1 MITHEIFRVVSG
13 FPRYIAESC
22 LTLGQCGPWPLWSLE
37 YLFMPDMDP
46 GLYGPHGVPFHVRH
60 GPWPI
65 TGPGVT
71 FHARHGPEPVLALEY
86 LFM

>member
-60 GPWPI
+60 GPWPL
-65 TGPGVT
+65 
-71 FHARHGPEPVLALEY
+71 RALEY
-86 LFM
+86 LFT